1 MARQENLYEGNRGI
15 FVLLSRDTRF
25 LDYQNAQKLLTA
37 ARNGRDVTKRDNI
50 RR

>member
-1 MARQENLYEGNRGI
+1 MARQENLYEGNSGI

-25 LDYQNAQKLLTA
+25 LDYQNVQKLLTA
-37 ARNGRDVTKRDNI
+37 ARNGRDVTKRYNI